1 MPLFSIIV
9 PVHNRAHLIRDCV
22 DSILAQRLQD
32 FEIILVDNNS
42 TDDLEGV
49 LATYTDPRLT
59 VTRCMTPGPAAAR
72 MSGVA
77 ISRGRYL
84 SFIDSDDVWRE
95 DVLEE
100 VASALASANPPAAVY
115 LSEVFFRADRPVDWE
130 APPNGSVVTSAT
142 LLEALWIGA
151 PGACALA
158 GVRREYFENGEGFAE
173 ELWVGEDLDWALRH
187 AFVGPVRLLRDR
199 PRLGYR
205 RHDDNIT
212 KNAGRYETWAAQFL
226 RFARGGRYATATS
239 PGLRLYVV
247 SHLMGQMNTLL
258 RLRAF
263 SSVARLYPRIFLLGI
278 RWGIVRPLFMPEL
291 FAAFF
296 RARWQ
301 RLRSGAGQA
310 A

>member
-42 TDDLEGV
+42 TDDLDRV

-59 VTRCMTPGPAAAR
+59 VTRCPTPGPAAAR

-100 VASALASANPPAAVY
+100 VATILASSAPPAAVY
-115 LSEVFFRADRPVDWE
+115 LSEVFFRADHPVDWDA
-130 APPNGSVVTSAT
+130 APKGAVVTSAT

-187 AFVGPVRLLRDR
+187 AFIGPVCMLRDR

-212 KNAGRYETWAAQFL
+212 KNAGRYEAWAEQFL
-226 RFARGGRYATATS
+226 GFARGSRYATATS
-239 PGLRLYVV
+239 PALRLYIV
-247 SHLMGQMNTLL
+247 SHLMGQVNTLL
-258 RLRAF
+258 CMRSL
-263 SSVARLYPRIFLLGI
+263 SSVIRLYPRIFLLGVQ
-278 RWGIVRPLFMPEL
+278 WGIFRPLFMPEF
-291 FAAFF
+291 FATFF
-296 RARWQ
+296 VGRWQ
-301 RLRSGAGQA
+301 RLRSGNGETA
-310 A
+310 

>member
-22 DSILAQRLQD
+22 DSILAQRLHD

-42 TDDLEGV
+42 TDDLDRV
-49 LATYTDPRLT
+49 LAPYTDPRLN
-59 VTRCMTPGPAAAR
+59 VIRCTTPGPAAAR

-100 VASALASANPPAAVY
+100 VAAALMSAEPPAAVY
-115 LSEVFFRADRPVDWE
+115 LSEVYFRDDRPVDWE
-130 APPNGSVVTSAT
+130 APPKGSVVTSAT

-158 GVRREYFENGEGFAE
+158 GVNREYFENGEGFAE

-187 AFVGPVRLLRDR
+187 AFVGPVCMLRDR

-212 KNAGRYETWAAQFL
+212 KNAGRYETWAGQFL
-226 RFARGGRYATATS
+226 RFARGGRYATAS
-239 PGLRLYVV
+239 SAALRLYII
-247 SHLMGQMNTLL
+247 SHLMGQVYTLL
-258 RLRAF
+258 CLRNF
-263 SSVARLYPRIFLLGI
+263 TSVLRLYPRIFLLGI
-278 RWGIVRPLFMPEL
+278 QWRIVRPLFMPEL
-291 FAAFF
+291 FASFF
-296 RARWQ
+296 RGRWQ
-301 RLRSGAGQA
+301 RLKSGAGHA